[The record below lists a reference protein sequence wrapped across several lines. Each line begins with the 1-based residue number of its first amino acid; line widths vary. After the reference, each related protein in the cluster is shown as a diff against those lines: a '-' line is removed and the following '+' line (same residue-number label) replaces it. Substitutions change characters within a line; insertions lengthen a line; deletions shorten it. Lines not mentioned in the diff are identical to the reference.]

1 VVPLA
6 ALGIIVIGSLT
17 LLAQATEMQRTVVF
31 QILTTSLMALLFGF
45 VTALVV
51 MLLLLR
57 NKRYASGALGS
68 MEARLRR
75 GHSFRGR
82 WPNFM
87 HRVIIEERDEV
98 FADVALQCVGLEQN
112 ELLFSRAL
120 LRVPPEAGISAFL
133 HQPARV
139 QRTLIPLL
147 GRAGLVVC
155 IVGLQHVAGIAARLQ
170 AHPGVQEIGQ

>member
-1 VVPLA
+1 
-6 ALGIIVIGSLT
+6 
-17 LLAQATEMQRTVVF
+17 MQ
-31 QILTTSLMALLFGF
+31 
-45 VTALVV
+45 
-51 MLLLLR
+51 
-57 NKRYASGALGS
+57 
-68 MEARLRR
+68 EARLRR

-170 AHPGVQEIGQ
+170 AHPGRRSANAASRPDSGRREGHPGRISLRLCILDPNRGQTGSNHISDASRSRGYSNTGRPR